1 MPVGLYSQPQAR
13 NAYQAAYENPYAAHG
28 QPKAAS
34 KPLQVDCGWK
44 TSSVVSI
51 SEQGRQS
58 AGIQTVEPKVLS
70 AAEEAVYVEQLK
82 NAYMEQCVSP
92 AYNKHGYN
100 YRSPSRV
107 ENDIRQHDREATDWA
122 YKKIN
127 APEPCQTFELSMK
140 KENNQDNI
148 VSDVSTGMSWF
159 GISMKSFSEYYQ
171 RHGDP
176 YTVKI
181 KEVSWQY
188 TDYTNGAEKQNVELL
203 YAEPYDPDQITNRK
217 NWKDISEK
225 SVGETPEFNHL
236 KFGPGAS
243 FMIKFRLEG
252 GYYPA
257 KAPNTPATISVK
269 YQYQTKSCHN
279 PSMPRYHHDDL

>member
-1 MPVGLYSQPQAR
+1 MPVGLYNQPYR
-13 NAYQAAYENPYAAHG
+13 NADQAAYENPNAAHG
-28 QPKAAS
+28 QSNTAS

-51 SEQGRQS
+51 SEQGQRS
-58 AGIQTVEPKVLS
+58 AGIQKVEPKVLS

-82 NAYMEQCVSP
+82 NAYIEQCVSP

-100 YRSPSRV
+100 YRSPDRV
-107 ENDIRQHDREATDWA
+107 GNDIRQHDREATEWA

-127 APEPCQTFELSMK
+127 APEPCQTFELSMT
-140 KENNQDNI
+140 KENKQDNI
-148 VSDVSTGMSWF
+148 VSDVSTSSTWF

-171 RHGDP
+171 RHADP

-181 KEVSWQY
+181 KEVSWQWN
-188 TDYTNGAEKQNVELL
+188 DYNNGADRNIVKLF
-203 YAEPYDPDQITNRK
+203 YTEPATTPSRDNPV
-217 NWKDISEK
+217 DISEK
-225 SVGETPEFNHL
+225 SIGSTQYFNNL
-236 KFGPGAS
+236 RFGPMAH
-243 FMIKFRLEG
+243 FEMLHQLEG
-252 GYYPA
+252 GTFPA
-257 KAPNTPATISVK
+257 KRPEMPAMLTIK